1 MRGGDGAAMKGL
13 SDWRNEIDQ
22 VDRELVALLNRRA
35 ESVLGL
41 SPLKRQQ
48 GMPVREPEREKR
60 VVDNIVSSNRGP
72 LSNEALE
79 RIYLAVIKEMRAM
92 QRERVG

>member
-1 MRGGDGAAMKGL
+1 MKGL
-13 SDWRNEIDQ
+13 SNWRNEIDR

-48 GMPVREPEREKR
+48 GMPVHEPEREKR

-72 LSNEALE
+72 LPDEALE
-79 RIYLAVIKEMRAM
+79 RIYRAVIKEMRAM

>member
-1 MRGGDGAAMKGL
+1 MKGL

-22 VDRELVALLNRRA
+22 LDRELVALLNRRA

-48 GMPVREPEREKR
+48 GMPVHEPEREKR

-72 LSNEALE
+72 LPDEALE
-79 RIYLAVIKEMRAM
+79 RIYRAVIKEMRAM